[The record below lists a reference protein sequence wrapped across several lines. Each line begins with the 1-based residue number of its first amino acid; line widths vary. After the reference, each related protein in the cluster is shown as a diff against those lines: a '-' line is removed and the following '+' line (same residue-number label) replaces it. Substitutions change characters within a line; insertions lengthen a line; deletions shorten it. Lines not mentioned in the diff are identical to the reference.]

1 MSQIGMFFGTTTGKT
16 AEAAEKIQEAFGG
29 ESVVTLI
36 EIPDAEEGDFTSYP
50 YILIGCPTWDIGE
63 LQSDWDTYF
72 PNLDSIDFS
81 GKKVAYF
88 GTGDQVGYADN
99 FMDAIGIIEAKIRE
113 RGGQTVGHWSTD
125 GYDFD
130 ASKADRGGQ
139 FCGLALDEDN
149 QPELSDERIE
159 AWVAQ
164 VKSEFGL

>member
-1 MSQIGMFFGTTTGKT
+1 MSQIGMFYGTTTGKT

-29 ESVVTLI
+29 EDVVTLI
-36 EIPDAEEGDFTSYP
+36 EIPDAENDDFSSYNFL
-50 YILIGCPTWDIGE
+50 LIGSPTWDIGE
-63 LQSDWDTYF
+63 LQSDWDAFF

-99 FMDAIGIIEAKIRE
+99 YMDAIGMIEAKISE
-113 RGGQTVGHWSTD
+113 KGGQTVGYWSTD
-125 GYDFD
+125 GYEFD
-130 ASKADRGGQ
+130 GSKADRGGK

-149 QPELSDERIE
+149 QSELSDERIE

-164 VKSEFGL
+164 VKTEFGI

>member
-1 MSQIGMFFGTTTGKT
+1 MSQIAMFFGTTTGKT

-36 EIPDAEEGDFTSYP
+36 EIPDAEEADFASYP
-50 YILIGCPTWDIGE
+50 YLLIGCPTWDIGE

-72 PNLDSIDFS
+72 PSLDSIDFS

-99 FMDAIGIIEAKIRE
+99 FMDAIGIIETKISE
-113 RGGQTVGHWSTD
+113 KGGQTVGHWSTD

-130 ASKADRGGQ
+130 GSKADRGGK

-164 VKSEFGL
+164 VKSELGL

>member
-16 AEAAEKIQEAFGG
+16 AEAAEKIQEVFGG
-29 ESVVTLI
+29 EDVVTLI
-36 EIPDAEEGDFTSYP
+36 EILDAENEDFSSYP
-50 YILIGCPTWDIGE
+50 YLLIGCPTWDIGE
-63 LQSDWDTYF
+63 LQSDWDAFF

-88 GTGDQVGYADN
+88 GTGDQIGYADN
-99 FMDAIGIIEAKIRE
+99 FMDAIGMIEAKITE
-113 RGGQTVGHWSTD
+113 KGGQTVGYWSTEGYQFD
-125 GYDFD
+125 G
-130 ASKADRGGQ
+130 SKADRGGK

-164 VKSEFGL
+164 VKAEFGL

>member
-16 AEAAEKIQEAFGG
+16 AEAAEKIQDAFGG

-36 EIPDAEEGDFTSYP
+36 EIPDAEEGDFASYP
-50 YILIGCPTWDIGE
+50 YLLIGCPTWDIGE
-63 LQSDWDTYF
+63 LQSDWDAYF
-72 PNLDSIDFS
+72 PNLDRIDFS

-99 FMDAIGIIEAKIRE
+99 FMDAIGIIEAKISE

-125 GYDFD
+125 GYEFD
-130 ASKADRGGQ
+130 GSKADRGGK

-164 VKSEFGL
+164 VKSEYGI